1 MHLLAAIVALVG
13 VNVVPMDSE
22 RVLPGQTVIVEDARV
37 VTIGPPSHPPLRK
50 TVCCRQAFKLLCY
63 SRSAAVLTMAE

>member
-37 VTIGPPSHPPLRK
+37 GDDRAAEPPSIEEDRLLSAGL
-50 TVCCRQAFKLLCY
+50 QA
-63 SRSAAVLTMAE
+63 APMAE